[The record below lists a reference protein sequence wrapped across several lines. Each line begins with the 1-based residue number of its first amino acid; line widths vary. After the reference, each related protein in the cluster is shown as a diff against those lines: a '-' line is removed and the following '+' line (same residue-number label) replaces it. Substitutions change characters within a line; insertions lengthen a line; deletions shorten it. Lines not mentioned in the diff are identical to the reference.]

1 MNKEVTNKKYTTQ
14 LQAGL
19 GILNETELLIDLWE
33 EGMDNKELLDKALT
47 EGLFP
52 NISARRLRNIVN
64 EAFAARYLVDEGR
77 PAMYL
82 QFFKENFSADAFIQ
96 VALLYTCRANPI
108 LGDFICDVYW
118 PKYSAGI
125 DSLTRDDAQRFV
137 LDVTREGYTEKIW
150 ADSTVKRVS
159 SYLLGACSDFGLLK
173 NSKGFYREIE
183 SFRITSEVAVFLAYE
198 LHFSG
203 LGDNSVILHDE
214 WNIYG
219 LAAED
224 VKEAFKQMALKG
236 HLIYQSTGTA
246 ARISWKYK
254 KMDEVLHG
262 IIE

>member
-1 MNKEVTNKKYTTQ
+1 MNKEVPKKKYTTQ
-14 LQAGL
+14 LGAGL
-19 GILNETELLIDLWE
+19 GILNETELLLDLWE
-33 EGMDNKELLDKALT
+33 EGMDNKELLNKALR

-64 EAFAARYLVDEGR
+64 EAFASRYLVDEGR
-77 PAMYL
+77 PAKYL
-82 QFFKENFSADAFIQ
+82 QFFKENFSPDAFIQ
-96 VALLYTCRANPI
+96 VALLYTCRANLI
-108 LGDFICDVYW
+108 LGDFIRDVYW
-118 PKYSAGI
+118 PKYGAGV
-125 DSLTRDDAQRFV
+125 DSLTRDNAQRFV
-137 LDVTREGYTEKIW
+137 LDATREGYTGKIW
-150 ADSTVKRVS
+150 ADSMVKRVS

-183 SFRITSEVAVFLAYE
+183 SFRIASEFASFLAYE

-203 LGDNSVILHDE
+203 LGDNSVILHEE

-246 ARISWKYK
+246 ARISWKYNN
-254 KMDEVLHG
+254 MDEVLHG